1 MNDDDKKMK
10 STDKKEEET
19 KKKMEEAS
27 EPGAAATTA
36 TTTSS
41 LPSKQRVGA
50 PASRP
55 GVVAVEPAVV
65 TTASAVV
72 SSTTGKQRVGAAAS
86 RPGAVAVEPGTA
98 ASTRDAAV
106 TAKQAGPTAASVKTK
121 TGAPAPGIVAM
132 EPGAVTTAT
141 AMLSSSSN
149 HSATTDK
156 KSRLGPAATTPGVQ
170 AMEPTAAASSVSTA
184 KVREGARAVE
194 PGAVTLPSSSSSA
207 PSKTAPPVVSS
218 TRNIS
223 EKVAEVETTS
233 RSTAAMREATA
244 VAVAKDTTDAEKS
257 EIFVAVADKEE
268 STFSVAKSTEF
279 GEHDKGHVTVQVDHG
294 MVQPPTFEPYSTI
307 KDKDKDK
314 GGEEEGLAIAIP
326 VDERKDVV
334 AAEEYEEMEKLPF
347 YKRKI
352 FWGLM
357 LLLVIAAVVIGVV
370 VASVSGSSDDVPP
383 VIVNGTLMPTSSPT
397 SAPTGSVERIFRE
410 ALVDEVDFALGAPTS
425 LASRA
430 FFRAADWFYVDGDFD
445 RLSVP
450 EDGFTATGTQGI
462 QRFVLAWLYY
472 HTTDVGTDP
481 WISCNPPRADRNETD
496 TCTFLDSSSVFDL
509 ADGVEICYFGVEDF
523 ARWLTATPE
532 CEWPA
537 VFCNDAGVVEGLELN
552 GIGLSGSFPPFL
564 HLFPELSEV
573 QLQYGALT
581 GNIPTEI
588 GLLSNLEALDIQ
600 GNVFNDPFP
609 DSLFE
614 LPLIRLNFAWNAFNG
629 TLPSAVGKLSSIL
642 GLFLYN
648 TPITGP
654 LPPELGNATTLVNF
668 RMSGNN
674 LAGESLPESWGKSI
688 AGSLRGPI
696 HRLSPNDFP
705 RQVIS

>member
-1 MNDDDKKMK
+1 MNDDDKKME

-41 LPSKQRVGA
+41 LPAKQRVGA

-55 GVVAVEPAVV
+55 GVVAVEPAAV

-72 SSTTGKQRVGAAAS
+72 SSSTGKQRVGAAAS
-86 RPGAVAVEPGTA
+86 RPGAVAVEPGAA

-106 TAKQAGPTAASVKTK
+106 TAKQAGATAVSVKTK

-132 EPGAVTTAT
+132 EPGVVTTAT
-141 AMLSSSSN
+141 AVLSSSSN

-184 KVREGARAVE
+184 KVREGARVVE
-194 PGAVTLPSSSSSA
+194 PGAVTLPSMSSA
-207 PSKTAPPVVSS
+207 SSKTPPPVVSS

-223 EKVAEVETTS
+223 EKVAVVETTS
-233 RSTAAMREATA
+233 RSTAAMRETPA

-257 EIFVAVADKEE
+257 EIFVAVADKEKS

-279 GEHDKGHVTVQVDHG
+279 GEHDMGQVTAQVDHG
-294 MVQPPTFEPYSTI
+294 MVQPPTFEPYSAI
-307 KDKDKDK
+307 KDKDK
-314 GGEEEGLAIAIP
+314 GEEEEGLAIAIP

-370 VASVSGSSDDVPP
+370 VASASGSSDDVPP
-383 VIVNGTLMPTSSPT
+383 VIVNGTLMPTPSPT

-410 ALVDEVDFALGAPTS
+410 SLVDGVDFSLGAPTS

-445 RLSVP
+445 RLSIP

-472 HTTDVGTDP
+472 HTTDVGMDP

-509 ADGVEICYFGVEDF
+509 ADGVEICYFGVEDS

-552 GIGLSGSFPPFL
+552 AIGLSGSFPPFL

-573 QLQYGALT
+573 QLEYGALT

-588 GLLSNLEALDIQ
+588 GLLSNLDALDIQ

-614 LPLIRLNFAWNAFNG
+614 LPLTRLNFAWNAFNG

-688 AGSLRGPI
+688 AGSLREPI
-696 HRLSPNDFP
+696 HRLSLYDFP
-705 RQVIS
+705 QQVIS